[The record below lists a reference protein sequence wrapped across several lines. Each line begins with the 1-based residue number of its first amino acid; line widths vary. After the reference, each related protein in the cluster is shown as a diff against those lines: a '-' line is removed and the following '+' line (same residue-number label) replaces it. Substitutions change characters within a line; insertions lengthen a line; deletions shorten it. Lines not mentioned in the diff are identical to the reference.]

1 MKNITKIL
9 IFDMDG
15 VVLDSEPLHQK
26 AREIMYKK
34 YAVHI
39 DSDFPD
45 PVGKSSSGYW
55 RWIKERCGRT
65 WEPLQMEQEQYKL
78 VLKQVQEDKISETQ
92 NLRMMLQWSKKNNL
106 KIGLASSS
114 SRMLV
119 DGILNALQLK
129 SFFDC
134 TISGDEVDRKKP
146 EPDVYKAVLK
156 SMKIRP
162 EEAIAIEDSSTGIRA
177 AKMAGI
183 RCLAY
188 RNPSSGNQNL
198 SEADSII
205 INMAEISDFI
215 LQRFSCQGKKF
226 LVI

>member
-1 MKNITKIL
+1 MRCFMDNIKII

-15 VVLDSEPLHQK
+15 VILDSEPLHQK
-26 AREIMYKK
+26 AREMMYEK
-34 YAVHI
+34 YTVHV

-55 RWIKERCGRT
+55 RWVMERCGRT
-65 WEPLQMEQEQYKL
+65 WDPLQMEQEQYEL
-78 VLKQVQEDKISETQ
+78 VLKQVQEDNIPETQ
-92 NLRMMLQWSKKNNL
+92 NMRMVLQWAKRNNL

-119 DGILNALQLK
+119 NGILDTLQLK
-129 SFFDC
+129 NYFDC
-134 TISGDEVDRKKP
+134 IISGDEVARKKP
-146 EPDVYKAVLK
+146 APDVYNAVLK
-156 SMKIRP
+156 NMKIQP
-162 EEAIAIEDSSTGIRA
+162 EEAIAIEDSNVGIKA

-205 INMAEISDFI
+205 VNMAQIPDFI
-215 LQRFSCQGKKF
+215 LEKQT
-226 LVI
+226 